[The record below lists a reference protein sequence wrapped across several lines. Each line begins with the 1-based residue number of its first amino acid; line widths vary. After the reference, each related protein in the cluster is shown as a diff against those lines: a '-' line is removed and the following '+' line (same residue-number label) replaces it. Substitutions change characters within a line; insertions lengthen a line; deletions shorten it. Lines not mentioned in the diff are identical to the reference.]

1 MPSLN
6 LLADVGGTNAR
17 FALSDGT
24 RLFAIQTLPTA
35 DYPTLQDAIRA
46 YLQAQ
51 SETVAQAAIAIANP
65 VTGDHIQMTNHHW
78 SFSIAA
84 MQHELR
90 LEKLRVINDFTA
102 QALAIPRL
110 TATEKRAVRAGEAVA
125 GTPIAVLGPG
135 TGLGVSGLIPNGD
148 RWIALASEGGHVSFA
163 PRDDAELAIWQYARI
178 QYGHVSAERLINGA
192 GLSLIDSALANAEN
206 DVSNRSPAEIT
217 AAALAGEA
225 RARATLE
232 RFPRHRRRRPRPD
245 PGRARRCVPLRRHPA
260 ACRRLLHQPKPVQCA
275 LRRQRP
281 LRRLPRRRA
290 GVAGDRGKPRF
301 AWRGRSV
308 TGLSSK
314 PSIKKPPVRWLF
326 LYAALTGAGGSSS
339 GNAVSRF
346 VK

>member
-6 LLADVGGTNAR
+6 LLADIGGTNAR

-51 SETVAQAAIAIANP
+51 SEAVAQAAIAIANP

-78 SFSIAA
+78 QFSIAA

-110 TATEKRAVRAGEAVA
+110 TATEKRPVRAGEAVA

-225 RARATLE
+225 RARATLYH
-232 RFPRHRRRRPRPD
+232 FSAFLATVAAD
-245 PGRARRCVPLRRHPA
+245 LVLTLGARGGVYLCGGI
-260 ACRRLLHQPKPVQCA
+260 
-275 LRRQRP
+275 
-281 LRRLPRRRA
+281 LPR
-290 GVAGDRGKPRF
+290 VADYFINQSPFNARFTDKGRF
-301 AWRGRSV
+301 AAYLDAVPVWLV
-308 TGLSSK
+308 TAENPGL
-314 PSIKKPPVRWLF
+314 LG
-326 LYAALTGAGGSSS
+326 AAEALQG
-339 GNAVSRF
+339 
-346 VK
+346 

>member
-6 LLADVGGTNAR
+6 LLADIGGTNAR

-192 GLSLIDSALANAEN
+192 GLS
-206 DVSNRSPAEIT
+206 

-225 RARATLE
+225 RARATLDH
-232 RFPRHRRRRPRPD
+232 FSAFLATVAAD
-245 PGRARRCVPLRRHPA
+245 LVLTLGARGGVYLCGGI
-260 ACRRLLHQPKPVQCA
+260 
-275 LRRQRP
+275 
-281 LRRLPRRRA
+281 LPR
-290 GVAGDRGKPRF
+290 VADYFINQSPFNARFTDKGRF
-301 AWRGRSV
+301 AAYLDAVPVWLV
-308 TGLSSK
+308 TAENPGL
-314 PSIKKPPVRWLF
+314 LG
-326 LYAALTGAGGSSS
+326 AAEALQG
-339 GNAVSRF
+339 
-346 VK
+346 

>member
-6 LLADVGGTNAR
+6 LLADIGGTNAR

-84 MQHELR
+84 MQYELR

-225 RARATLE
+225 RARATLYH
-232 RFPRHRRRRPRPD
+232 FSAFLATVAAD
-245 PGRARRCVPLRRHPA
+245 LVLTLGARGGVYLCGGI
-260 ACRRLLHQPKPVQCA
+260 
-275 LRRQRP
+275 
-281 LRRLPRRRA
+281 LPR
-290 GVAGDRGKPRF
+290 VADYFINQSPFNARF
-301 AWRGRSV
+301 ADKGRFAAYLDAVPVWLV
-308 TGLSSK
+308 TAENPGL
-314 PSIKKPPVRWLF
+314 LG
-326 LYAALTGAGGSSS
+326 AAEALQG
-339 GNAVSRF
+339 
-346 VK
+346 

>member
-6 LLADVGGTNAR
+6 LLADIGGTNAR

-217 AAALAGEA
+217 AAALARAPLDHFSAFLATVAADLVLTLGA
-225 RARATLE
+225 RGGVYLC
-232 RFPRHRRRRPRPD
+232 
-245 PGRARRCVPLRRHPA
+245 GGI
-260 ACRRLLHQPKPVQCA
+260 
-275 LRRQRP
+275 
-281 LRRLPRRRA
+281 LPR
-290 GVAGDRGKPRF
+290 VADYFINQSPFNARFTDKGRF
-301 AWRGRSV
+301 AAYLDAVPVWLV
-308 TGLSSK
+308 TAENPGL
-314 PSIKKPPVRWLF
+314 LG
-326 LYAALTGAGGSSS
+326 AAEALQG
-339 GNAVSRF
+339 
-346 VK
+346 

>member
-6 LLADVGGTNAR
+6 LLADIGGTNAR

-51 SETVAQAAIAIANP
+51 GETVAQAAIAIANP

-217 AAALAGEA
+217 AAALKHGVMV
-225 RARATLE
+225 L
-232 RFPRHRRRRPRPD
+232 
-245 PGRARRCVPLRRHPA
+245 
-260 ACRRLLHQPKPVQCA
+260 
-275 LRRQRP
+275 
-281 LRRLPRRRA
+281 
-290 GVAGDRGKPRF
+290 VAGANVVRLAPSLLIEDRDIDEAVPK
-301 AWRGRSV
+301 
-308 TGLSSK
+308 LK
-314 PSIKKPPVRWLF
+314 
-326 LYAALTGAGGSSS
+326 AALEEWLA
-339 GNAVSRF
+339 R
-346 VK
+346 

>member
-6 LLADVGGTNAR
+6 LLADIGGTNAR

-51 SETVAQAAIAIANP
+51 GETVAQAAIAIANP

-125 GTPIAVLGPG
+125 GTPVAVLGPG

-217 AAALAGEA
+217 AAALADEA
-225 RARATLE
+225 RARATLDH
-232 RFPRHRRRRPRPD
+232 FSAFLATVAAD
-245 PGRARRCVPLRRHPA
+245 LVLTLGARGGVYLCGGI
-260 ACRRLLHQPKPVQCA
+260 
-275 LRRQRP
+275 
-281 LRRLPRRRA
+281 LPR
-290 GVAGDRGKPRF
+290 VADYFINQSPFNARF
-301 AWRGRSV
+301 ADKGRFAAYLDAVPVWLV
-308 TGLSSK
+308 TAENPGL
-314 PSIKKPPVRWLF
+314 LG
-326 LYAALTGAGGSSS
+326 AAEALQD
-339 GNAVSRF
+339 
-346 VK
+346 

>member
-206 DVSNRSPAEIT
+206 DVSNRSPAETT
-217 AAALAGEA
+217 AAALADEA
-225 RARATLE
+225 RARATLDH
-232 RFPRHRRRRPRPD
+232 FSAFLATVAAD
-245 PGRARRCVPLRRHPA
+245 LVLTLGARGGVYLCGGI
-260 ACRRLLHQPKPVQCA
+260 
-275 LRRQRP
+275 
-281 LRRLPRRRA
+281 LPR
-290 GVAGDRGKPRF
+290 VADYFINQSPFNARF
-301 AWRGRSV
+301 ADKGRFAAYLDAVPVWLV
-308 TGLSSK
+308 TAENPGL
-314 PSIKKPPVRWLF
+314 LG
-326 LYAALTGAGGSSS
+326 AAEALQG
-339 GNAVSRF
+339 
-346 VK
+346 

>member
-6 LLADVGGTNAR
+6 LLADIGGTNAR

-51 SETVAQAAIAIANP
+51 GETVAQAAIAIANP

-84 MQHELR
+84 MQYELR

-225 RARATLE
+225 RARATLYH
-232 RFPRHRRRRPRPD
+232 FSAFLATVAAD
-245 PGRARRCVPLRRHPA
+245 LVLTLGARGGVYLCGGI
-260 ACRRLLHQPKPVQCA
+260 
-275 LRRQRP
+275 
-281 LRRLPRRRA
+281 LPR
-290 GVAGDRGKPRF
+290 VADYFIKESPFNARF
-301 AWRGRSV
+301 ADKGRFAAYLDAVPVWLV
-308 TGLSSK
+308 TAENPGL
-314 PSIKKPPVRWLF
+314 LG
-326 LYAALTGAGGSSS
+326 AAEALQG
-339 GNAVSRF
+339 
-346 VK
+346 

>member
-6 LLADVGGTNAR
+6 LLADIGGTNAR

-225 RARATLE
+225 RARATLYH
-232 RFPRHRRRRPRPD
+232 FSAFLATVAAD
-245 PGRARRCVPLRRHPA
+245 LVLTLGARGGVYLCGGI
-260 ACRRLLHQPKPVQCA
+260 
-275 LRRQRP
+275 
-281 LRRLPRRRA
+281 LPR
-290 GVAGDRGKPRF
+290 VADYFINQSPFNARFTDKGRF
-301 AWRGRSV
+301 AAYLDAVPVWLV
-308 TGLSSK
+308 TAENPGL
-314 PSIKKPPVRWLF
+314 LG
-326 LYAALTGAGGSSS
+326 AAEALQG
-339 GNAVSRF
+339 
-346 VK
+346 

>member
-6 LLADVGGTNAR
+6 LLADIGGTNAR

-225 RARATLE
+225 RARATLYH
-232 RFPRHRRRRPRPD
+232 FSAFLATVAAD
-245 PGRARRCVPLRRHPA
+245 LVLTLGARGGVYLCGGI
-260 ACRRLLHQPKPVQCA
+260 
-275 LRRQRP
+275 
-281 LRRLPRRRA
+281 LPR
-290 GVAGDRGKPRF
+290 VADYFIKESPFNARFTDKGRF
-301 AWRGRSV
+301 AAYLDAVPVWLV
-308 TGLSSK
+308 TAENPGL
-314 PSIKKPPVRWLF
+314 LG
-326 LYAALTGAGGSSS
+326 AAEALQD
-339 GNAVSRF
+339 
-346 VK
+346 

>member
-6 LLADVGGTNAR
+6 LLADIGGTNAR

-51 SETVAQAAIAIANP
+51 GETVAQAAIAIANP

-84 MQHELR
+84 MQYELR

-110 TATEKRAVRAGEAVA
+110 TATEKRAVRVGEAVA

-225 RARATLE
+225 RARAVLDRFSAFLATVAADLVLTL
-232 RFPRHRRRRPRPD
+232 
-245 PGRARRCVPLRRHPA
+245 GARGGVYLCGGI
-260 ACRRLLHQPKPVQCA
+260 
-275 LRRQRP
+275 
-281 LRRLPRRRA
+281 LPRIA
-290 GVAGDRGKPRF
+290 DYFIKESPFNARF
-301 AWRGRSV
+301 ADKGRFAAYLDAVPVWLV
-308 TGLSSK
+308 TAENPGL
-314 PSIKKPPVRWLF
+314 LG
-326 LYAALTGAGGSSS
+326 AAEALQG
-339 GNAVSRF
+339 
-346 VK
+346 

>member
-6 LLADVGGTNAR
+6 LLADIGGTNAR

-51 SETVAQAAIAIANP
+51 GETVAQAAIAIANP

-78 SFSIAA
+78 RFSIAA

-192 GLSLIDSALANAEN
+192 GLSLIDSALANINN
-206 DVSNRSPAEIT
+206 DVSDRSPAEIT

-225 RARATLE
+225 RARAVLDHFCAFLASVTADLVLTL
-232 RFPRHRRRRPRPD
+232 
-245 PGRARRCVPLRRHPA
+245 GARGGVYLCGGI
-260 ACRRLLHQPKPVQCA
+260 
-275 LRRQRP
+275 
-281 LRRLPRRRA
+281 LPRIADYLINDSPFNARFTDKGRLKSYLDTVPVWLVTA
-290 GVAGDRGKPRF
+290 DNPGLIGVAETLRD
-301 AWRGRSV
+301 
-308 TGLSSK
+308 
-314 PSIKKPPVRWLF
+314 
-326 LYAALTGAGGSSS
+326 
-339 GNAVSRF
+339 
-346 VK
+346 

>member
-6 LLADVGGTNAR
+6 LLADIGGTNAR

-51 SETVAQAAIAIANP
+51 GETVAQAAIAIANP

-84 MQHELR
+84 MRHELR

-225 RARATLE
+225 RARATLYH
-232 RFPRHRRRRPRPD
+232 FSAFLATVAAD
-245 PGRARRCVPLRRHPA
+245 LVLTLGARGGVYLCGGI
-260 ACRRLLHQPKPVQCA
+260 
-275 LRRQRP
+275 
-281 LRRLPRRRA
+281 LPR
-290 GVAGDRGKPRF
+290 VADYFINQSPFNARFTDKGRF
-301 AWRGRSV
+301 AAYLDAVPVWLV
-308 TGLSSK
+308 TAENPGL
-314 PSIKKPPVRWLF
+314 LG
-326 LYAALTGAGGSSS
+326 AAEALQG
-339 GNAVSRF
+339 
-346 VK
+346 

>member
-6 LLADVGGTNAR
+6 LLADIGGTNAR

-51 SETVAQAAIAIANP
+51 GETVAQAAIAIANP

-125 GTPIAVLGPG
+125 GTPVAVLGPG

-163 PRDDAELAIWQYARI
+163 PRDDAELAIWQYARARH
-178 QYGHVSAERLINGA
+178 GHISAERLINGA
-192 GLSLIDSALANAEN
+192 GLTLINNALADREE
-206 DVSNRSPAEIT
+206 NRSPAAIT

-225 RARATLE
+225 RARAVLDHFTSFLASVAADLVLTL
-232 RFPRHRRRRPRPD
+232 
-245 PGRARRCVPLRRHPA
+245 GARGGVYLCGGI
-260 ACRRLLHQPKPVQCA
+260 
-275 LRRQRP
+275 
-281 LRRLPRRRA
+281 LPR
-290 GVAGDRGKPRF
+290 VADYFINQSPFNARFTDKGRF
-301 AWRGRSV
+301 AAYLDAVPVWLV
-308 TGLSSK
+308 TAENPGL
-314 PSIKKPPVRWLF
+314 LG
-326 LYAALTGAGGSSS
+326 AAEVLQD
-339 GNAVSRF
+339 
-346 VK
+346 

>member
-1 MPSLN
+1 MPNLN
-6 LLADVGGTNAR
+6 LLADIGGTNAR

-51 SETVAQAAIAIANP
+51 GETVAQAAIAIANP

-84 MQHELR
+84 MQYELR

-225 RARATLE
+225 RARATLDH
-232 RFPRHRRRRPRPD
+232 FSAFLATVAAD
-245 PGRARRCVPLRRHPA
+245 LVLTLGARGGVYLCGGI
-260 ACRRLLHQPKPVQCA
+260 
-275 LRRQRP
+275 
-281 LRRLPRRRA
+281 LPR
-290 GVAGDRGKPRF
+290 VADYFINQSPFNARFTDKGRF
-301 AWRGRSV
+301 AAYLDAVPVWLV
-308 TGLSSK
+308 TAENPGL
-314 PSIKKPPVRWLF
+314 LG
-326 LYAALTGAGGSSS
+326 AAEALQG
-339 GNAVSRF
+339 
-346 VK
+346 

>member
-1 MPSLN
+1 MSSLN
-6 LLADVGGTNAR
+6 LLADIGGTNAR

-24 RLFAIQTLPTA
+24 RLFAIQTLSTA

-51 SETVAQAAIAIANP
+51 GETVAQAAIAIANP

-84 MQHELR
+84 MQYELR

-110 TATEKRAVRAGEAVA
+110 TATEKRAVRVGEAVA

-217 AAALAGEA
+217 AAALKHGVMV
-225 RARATLE
+225 L
-232 RFPRHRRRRPRPD
+232 
-245 PGRARRCVPLRRHPA
+245 
-260 ACRRLLHQPKPVQCA
+260 
-275 LRRQRP
+275 
-281 LRRLPRRRA
+281 
-290 GVAGDRGKPRF
+290 VAGANVVRLAPSLLIEDRDIDEAVPK
-301 AWRGRSV
+301 
-308 TGLSSK
+308 LK
-314 PSIKKPPVRWLF
+314 
-326 LYAALTGAGGSSS
+326 AALKEWLA
-339 GNAVSRF
+339 R
-346 VK
+346 

>member
-1 MPSLN
+1 MSSLN
-6 LLADVGGTNAR
+6 LLADIGGTNAR

-51 SETVAQAAIAIANP
+51 GETVAQAAIAIANP

-125 GTPIAVLGPG
+125 GTPVAVLGPG

-225 RARATLE
+225 RARAVLDHFSAFLATVAADLVLTL
-232 RFPRHRRRRPRPD
+232 
-245 PGRARRCVPLRRHPA
+245 GARGGVYLCGGI
-260 ACRRLLHQPKPVQCA
+260 
-275 LRRQRP
+275 
-281 LRRLPRRRA
+281 LPR
-290 GVAGDRGKPRF
+290 VADYFINQSPFNARF
-301 AWRGRSV
+301 ADKGRFAAYLDAVPVWLV
-308 TGLSSK
+308 TAENPGL
-314 PSIKKPPVRWLF
+314 LG
-326 LYAALTGAGGSSS
+326 AAEALQD
-339 GNAVSRF
+339 
-346 VK
+346 

>member
-6 LLADVGGTNAR
+6 LLADIGGTNAR
-17 FALSDGT
+17 FALSDGA

-78 SFSIAA
+78 QFSIAA

-110 TATEKRAVRAGEAVA
+110 TATEKRPVRAGEAVA

-178 QYGHVSAERLINGA
+178 QYGHVSAERLITRHGA
-192 GLSLIDSALANAEN
+192 QAMQYGSGQGWEVLRERITEVMTYDGIVGADPDNVVVTTEATAVTST
-206 DVSNRSPAEIT
+206 PAT
-217 AAALAGEA
+217 MT
-225 RARATLE
+225 RK
-232 RFPRHRRRRPRPD
+232 
-245 PGRARRCVPLRRHPA
+245 PA
-260 ACRRLLHQPKPVQCA
+260 I
-275 LRRQRP
+275 
-281 LRRLPRRRA
+281 
-290 GVAGDRGKPRF
+290 F
-301 AWRGRSV
+301 ASCPT
-308 TGLSSK
+308 TGL
-314 PSIKKPPVRWLF
+314 ITG
-326 LYAALTGAGGSSS
+326 LTRPNMAR
-339 GNAVSRF
+339 NAILRVPMRLMTE
-346 VK
+346 

>member
-6 LLADVGGTNAR
+6 LLADIGGTNAR

-51 SETVAQAAIAIANP
+51 GETVAQAAIAIANP

-84 MQHELR
+84 MQYELR

-225 RARATLE
+225 RARATLYH
-232 RFPRHRRRRPRPD
+232 FSAFLATVAAD
-245 PGRARRCVPLRRHPA
+245 LVLTLGARGGVYLCGGI
-260 ACRRLLHQPKPVQCA
+260 
-275 LRRQRP
+275 
-281 LRRLPRRRA
+281 LPR
-290 GVAGDRGKPRF
+290 VADYFINQSPFNARFTDKGRF
-301 AWRGRSV
+301 AAYLDAVPVWLV
-308 TGLSSK
+308 TAENPGL
-314 PSIKKPPVRWLF
+314 LG
-326 LYAALTGAGGSSS
+326 AAEALQG
-339 GNAVSRF
+339 
-346 VK
+346 

>member
-1 MPSLN
+1 
-6 LLADVGGTNAR
+6 
-17 FALSDGT
+17 
-24 RLFAIQTLPTA
+24 
-35 DYPTLQDAIRA
+35 
-46 YLQAQ
+46 
-51 SETVAQAAIAIANP
+51 
-65 VTGDHIQMTNHHW
+65 MTNHHW
-78 SFSIAA
+78 QFSIAA

-110 TATEKRAVRAGEAVA
+110 TATEKRPVRAGEAVA

-225 RARATLE
+225 RARATLDH
-232 RFPRHRRRRPRPD
+232 FSAFLATVAAD
-245 PGRARRCVPLRRHPA
+245 LVLTLGARGGVYLCGGI
-260 ACRRLLHQPKPVQCA
+260 
-275 LRRQRP
+275 
-281 LRRLPRRRA
+281 LPR
-290 GVAGDRGKPRF
+290 VADYFINQSPFNARF
-301 AWRGRSV
+301 ADKGRFAAYLDAVPVWLV
-308 TGLSSK
+308 TAENPGL
-314 PSIKKPPVRWLF
+314 LG
-326 LYAALTGAGGSSS
+326 AAEALD
-339 GNAVSRF
+339 N
-346 VK
+346 

>member
-6 LLADVGGTNAR
+6 LLADIGGTNAR

-225 RARATLE
+225 RARATLYH
-232 RFPRHRRRRPRPD
+232 FSAFLATVAAD
-245 PGRARRCVPLRRHPA
+245 LVLTLGARGGVYLCGGI
-260 ACRRLLHQPKPVQCA
+260 
-275 LRRQRP
+275 
-281 LRRLPRRRA
+281 LPR
-290 GVAGDRGKPRF
+290 VADYFINQSPFNARFTDKGRF
-301 AWRGRSV
+301 AAYLDAVPVWLV
-308 TGLSSK
+308 TAENPGL
-314 PSIKKPPVRWLF
+314 LG
-326 LYAALTGAGGSSS
+326 AAEALQD
-339 GNAVSRF
+339 
-346 VK
+346 

>member
-6 LLADVGGTNAR
+6 LLADIGGTNAR

-51 SETVAQAAIAIANP
+51 GETVAQAAIAIANP

-84 MQHELR
+84 MQYELR

-192 GLSLIDSALANAEN
+192 GLSLIDSALANINN
-206 DVSNRSPAEIT
+206 DVSDRSPAEIT

-225 RARATLE
+225 RARAGLDHFCAFLATVTADLVLTL
-232 RFPRHRRRRPRPD
+232 
-245 PGRARRCVPLRRHPA
+245 GARGGVYLCGGI
-260 ACRRLLHQPKPVQCA
+260 
-275 LRRQRP
+275 
-281 LRRLPRRRA
+281 LPRIADYLINDSPFNARFTDKGRLKSYLDTVPVWLVTA
-290 GVAGDRGKPRF
+290 DNPGLVGVAETLRD
-301 AWRGRSV
+301 
-308 TGLSSK
+308 
-314 PSIKKPPVRWLF
+314 
-326 LYAALTGAGGSSS
+326 
-339 GNAVSRF
+339 
-346 VK
+346 

>member
-51 SETVAQAAIAIANP
+51 GETVAQAAIAIANP

-84 MQHELR
+84 MRHELR

-225 RARATLE
+225 RARATLYH
-232 RFPRHRRRRPRPD
+232 FSAFLATVAAD
-245 PGRARRCVPLRRHPA
+245 LVLTLGARGGVYLCGGI
-260 ACRRLLHQPKPVQCA
+260 
-275 LRRQRP
+275 
-281 LRRLPRRRA
+281 LPR
-290 GVAGDRGKPRF
+290 VADYFINQSPFNARFTDKGRF
-301 AWRGRSV
+301 AAYLDAVPVWLV
-308 TGLSSK
+308 TAENPGL
-314 PSIKKPPVRWLF
+314 LG
-326 LYAALTGAGGSSS
+326 AAEALQG
-339 GNAVSRF
+339 
-346 VK
+346 

>member
-6 LLADVGGTNAR
+6 LLADIGGTNAR

-84 MQHELR
+84 MRHELR

-225 RARATLE
+225 RARATLYH
-232 RFPRHRRRRPRPD
+232 FSAFLATVAAD
-245 PGRARRCVPLRRHPA
+245 LVLTLGARGGVYLCGGI
-260 ACRRLLHQPKPVQCA
+260 
-275 LRRQRP
+275 
-281 LRRLPRRRA
+281 LPR
-290 GVAGDRGKPRF
+290 VADYFINQSPFNARF
-301 AWRGRSV
+301 ADKGRFAAYLDSV
-308 TGLSSK
+308 PVWLVTAENPGL
-314 PSIKKPPVRWLF
+314 LG
-326 LYAALTGAGGSSS
+326 AAEALD
-339 GNAVSRF
+339 N
-346 VK
+346 

>member
-6 LLADVGGTNAR
+6 LLADIGGTNAR

-225 RARATLE
+225 RARATLYH
-232 RFPRHRRRRPRPD
+232 FSAFLATVAAD
-245 PGRARRCVPLRRHPA
+245 LVLTLGARGGVYLCGGI
-260 ACRRLLHQPKPVQCA
+260 
-275 LRRQRP
+275 
-281 LRRLPRRRA
+281 LPR
-290 GVAGDRGKPRF
+290 VADYFINQSPFNARF
-301 AWRGRSV
+301 ADKGRFAAYLDAVPVWLV
-308 TGLSSK
+308 TAENPGL
-314 PSIKKPPVRWLF
+314 LG
-326 LYAALTGAGGSSS
+326 AAEALQG
-339 GNAVSRF
+339 
-346 VK
+346 